1 LRLNPRPGPGPVNRT
16 VSSESSGAGRP
27 AAPCHAAKPRPPAG
41 PSVAAA
47 KYRLSR
53 RALSRRRGQETAQ
66 YRQSRRALPESLPV
80 TTFPRHGAT
89 GPEMARLRAAQAAN
103 LSLTCSPPRAARQG
117 HHNAT
122 IPESR
127 CHGSTE
133 ALKTRCDTPP
143 GSVWQQLWHR
153 DSKFRSKLSV

>member
-1 LRLNPRPGPGPVNRT
+1 MSRGSGPVSTVTQQHTENIYFVRVVAPQLTRGPGPGPSTAQYRQ
-16 VSSESSGAGRP
+16 SRP
-27 AAPCHAAKPRPPAG
+27 PAPYAKPRPPAG

-53 RALSRRRGQETAQ
+53 RALSRQQGQETAQ
-66 YRQSRRALPESLPV
+66 YRRSRRALPESLPV

-103 LSLTCSPPRAARQG
+103 LSLTGSPPRAARQG

-127 CHGSTE
+127 CHGS
-133 ALKTRCDTPP
+133 R
-143 GSVWQQLWHR
+143 H
-153 DSKFRSKLSV
+153 